1 MKRKTL
7 IRYGLTLVTASVALI
22 GRDVAA
28 QAPDNKPNTTT
39 MTADAAG
46 SAASPPTKEN
56 QAAMTPDSALAEL
69 KAGNARFAA
78 GHQAQRDHRGDVK
91 TTASGQYPFAVVLSC
106 LDSRV
111 PIEIVLDQGIG
122 DIFSARV
129 AGNVLDDDILG
140 SIEFGCK
147 ASGAKLIAVIG
158 HSSCGAIKGAV
169 DDVKLGKLSDL
180 LSKIKPAIKQV
191 SADVQPRTSKNSDFV
206 DKVAEANVRLV
217 MQQVRERSP
226 ILREMLDKREIG
238 LVGGIYE
245 LSTGEVHFFDK
256 IDRHKPKG

>member
-1 MKRKTL
+1 
-7 IRYGLTLVTASVALI
+7 
-22 GRDVAA
+22 
-28 QAPDNKPNTTT
+28 
-39 MTADAAG
+39 
-46 SAASPPTKEN
+46 
-56 QAAMTPDSALAEL
+56 L
-69 KAGNARFAA
+69 KAGNVRFVA
-78 GHQAQRDHRGDVK
+78 GQSAHRDHRADAK

-140 SIEFGCK
+140 SMEFGCK

-158 HSSCGAIKGAV
+158 HSNCGAIKGAV

-180 LSKIKPAIKQV
+180 LTKIKPAAAKV
-191 SADVQPRTSKNSDFV
+191 PADVSPRTSKNLEFV

-217 MQQVRERSP
+217 MQQIRERSP
-226 ILREMLDKREIG
+226 ILRQMLDQHQIG
-238 LVGGIYE
+238 LVGGIYD
-245 LSTGEVHFFDK
+245 LSTGEVRFFDK
-256 IDRHKPKG
+256 